1 LRSGILKKVLIIHS
15 KEGDLKDIAQGIT
28 KGLKENGHE
37 VDILD
42 TKDSGRPVTFFPYDL
57 VIAGAPT
64 KGIFRGNIPADL
76 GKFLK
81 DCKRTGGQEAMAF
94 VTPRFFATNKALK
107 KVMGQL
113 EKLGCIVIDFR
124 IIKNTKEAADFGKS
138 IKL

>member
-1 LRSGILKKVLIIHS
+1 MKKVLIIHS
-15 KEGDLKDIAQGIT
+15 KEGDLTDISQGIA
-28 KGLKENGHE
+28 KGLKENGHQ

-42 TKDSGRPVTFFPYDL
+42 TEDSGRPVTFFPYDL

-64 KGIFRGNIPADL
+64 KGIFRGKIPADL

-81 DCKRTGGQEAMAF
+81 DCKRTGGQDAMAF

-107 KVMGQL
+107 KVMGEL

-124 IIKNTKEAADFGKS
+124 IIKNSKEATEFGKN

>member
-1 LRSGILKKVLIIHS
+1 MKKVLIIHS
-15 KEGDLKDIAQGIT
+15 KEGDLTNIVQGIA
-28 KGLKENGHE
+28 KGLEENGHQ
-37 VDILD
+37 VDTLD
-42 TKDSGRPVTFFPYDL
+42 TEDSGRPVTFFPYDL

-64 KGIFRGNIPADL
+64 KGIFRGKIPADL

-81 DCKRTGGQEAMAF
+81 DCKRTGGQDAMAF

-107 KVMGQL
+107 KVMGEL

-124 IIKNTKEAADFGKS
+124 IIKNSKEATEFGKN

>member
-1 LRSGILKKVLIIHS
+1 MKKVLIIHS
-15 KEGDLKDIAQGIT
+15 KEGDLKDITQGIA
-28 KGLKENGHE
+28 KGLKENGHQ
-37 VDILD
+37 VDTLD
-42 TKDSGRPVTFFPYDL
+42 TEDSGRPVTFFPYDL

-64 KGIFRGNIPADL
+64 KGIFRGRIPTDL

-81 DCKRTGGQEAMAF
+81 DCKRTGGQDAMAF

-107 KVMGQL
+107 KVMGEL

-124 IIKNTKEAADFGKS
+124 IIKNVKEATDFGKN